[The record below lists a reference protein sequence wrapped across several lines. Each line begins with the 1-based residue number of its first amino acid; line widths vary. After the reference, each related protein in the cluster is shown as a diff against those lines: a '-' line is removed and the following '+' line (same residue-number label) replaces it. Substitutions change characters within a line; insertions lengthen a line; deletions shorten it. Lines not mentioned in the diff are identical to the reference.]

1 MALEIRSIIWPQLWA
16 INSMLKD
23 YKTVLQTTYILD
35 HAPLVTSLHSIP
47 MPTDN
52 GTAKQTID
60 GVGHTPFSDTLPP
73 CSQTMEHPD
82 RLQMGLVMHS
92 QWHPAPMSTDC
103 GTVQLPYRWRQSCA
117 SVTGS

>member
-60 GVGHTPFSDTLPP
+60 GVGHTPSVTPCPHAHRQWNIQTDYRWGWSCTLSGTLPP
-73 CSQTMEHPD
+73 CPQTME
-82 RLQMGLVMHS
+82 
-92 QWHPAPMSTDC
+92 
-103 GTVQLPYRWRQSCA
+103 QSNCPIDGDNH
-117 SVTGS
+117 VPQ